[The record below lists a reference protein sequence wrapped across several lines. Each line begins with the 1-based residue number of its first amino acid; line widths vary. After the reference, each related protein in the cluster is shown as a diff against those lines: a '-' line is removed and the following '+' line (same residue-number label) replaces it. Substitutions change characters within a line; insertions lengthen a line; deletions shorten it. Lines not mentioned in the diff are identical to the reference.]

1 MDKYTVNDFIND
13 LKKDSKRLF
22 EHLYKTY
29 YPLVR
34 TFVFK
39 YRGSEH
45 DAKDVFQDAVLAIIR
60 NINEQKL
67 EGTDIMF
74 QTYLLSIC
82 KYTWFNQLR
91 THEKEVLKEED
102 YADDYGFDEELMRS
116 VEETTE
122 RRIFQDNFKKLDEIC
137 QKILK
142 YHLKKLPDKKIAGK
156 VKISDI
162 KYLKKRKHLCKEKL
176 IRMIKEDPKYR
187 IYLKDKNI

>member
-1 MDKYTVNDFIND
+1 MT
-13 LKKDSKRLF
+13 LKK
-22 EHLYKTY
+22 T
-29 YPLVR
+29 
-34 TFVFK
+34 VFK